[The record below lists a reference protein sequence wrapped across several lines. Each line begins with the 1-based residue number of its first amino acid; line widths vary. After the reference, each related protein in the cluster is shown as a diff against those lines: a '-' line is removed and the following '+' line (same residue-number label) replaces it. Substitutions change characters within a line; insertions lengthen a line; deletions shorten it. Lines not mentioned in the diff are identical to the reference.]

1 MLPYE
6 NLQIIDYSL
15 KELESI
21 LDWIRDREKD
31 REAPLTVLIGGWAVD
46 AYNPWYGSID
56 IDLVT
61 NRRTRDR
68 LMNYLRKEMGY
79 THYRLY
85 GVSSV
90 AKATPA
96 GKIIIDF
103 ASREV
108 HYPFEG
114 RSEELNFDILD
125 GHTAEKKLRGKVSVN
140 VPERSLLL
148 LFKLKACWDREYR
161 IKQGTSHDFE
171 WEQGKLTKD
180 YADVLSLLDPAHGG
194 RDLNL
199 EFLGKQFTVFE
210 FLKPCL
216 GNIPDRYDG
225 LEKYGRLDSKDAMEI
240 VETLLALL

>member
-6 NLQIIDYSL
+6 NLKIIEYSL
-15 KELESI
+15 EELEVI

-31 REAPLTVLIGGWAVD
+31 RDAPATVLIGGWAVD
-46 AYNPWYGSID
+46 TYSPWYGSID

-61 NRRTRDR
+61 NRRTKDT
-68 LMNYLRKEMGY
+68 LMNYLRKERGY
-79 THYRLY
+79 THYRLP

-103 ASREV
+103 ASKEG
-108 HYPFEG
+108 HFPFEG
-114 RSEELNFDILD
+114 RSEGLNFDTLD
-125 GHTAEKKLRGKVSVN
+125 GHTVEKKLRGKVSVN

-161 IKQGTSHDFE
+161 IKHGTSHDLE

-180 YADVLSLLDPAHGG
+180 YGDVLSLLDPENGG

-199 EFLGKQFTVFE
+199 EFLGRQFAAFE
-210 FLKPCL
+210 FLKRCL
-216 GNIPDRYDG
+216 GNIPDRYDA
-225 LEKYGRLDSKDAMEI
+225 LQKYGRLESEKAKEI
-240 VETLLALL
+240 VETLLAII

>member
-6 NLQIIDYSL
+6 NLQIIEYSL
-15 KELESI
+15 NELEVI

-31 REAPLTVLIGGWAVD
+31 REAPVTVLIGGWAVD

-61 NRRTRDR
+61 NRQTRDA
-68 LMNYLRKEMGY
+68 LMIYLRKERGY
-79 THYRLY
+79 THYRLP

-103 ASREV
+103 ASKEG
-108 HYPFEG
+108 HFLFAG
-114 RSEELNFDILD
+114 RSEELNFDTLD
-125 GHTAEKKLRGKVSVN
+125 GHTVEKKLRGKVSVN

-161 IKQGTSHDFE
+161 IRHGTSHDLE

-199 EFLGKQFTVFE
+199 EFLGRQFTVFE
-210 FLKPCL
+210 FLKGCL

-225 LEKYGRLDSKDAMEI
+225 IDKYGKLDSEDAKEI
-240 VETLLALL
+240 VETLLALI